1 MTSYA
6 NPAVYQCPACYGYLL
21 RARLRSF
28 NDYGVRYWSDGYATF
43 STLSTMSALV
53 RCPSCPA
60 VFWHA
65 DVEPIGEIPRRPM
78 GEPRTGWLRWILGRW
93 PYNDF
98 NTPESL
104 RDWDAAPP
112 EWKDAQYDYSLSYAD
127 LSHALQEMAPGDPTR
142 EIFVRRR
149 MWWMASDRHRIGMDG
164 LPHRG
169 APDVPQAEAQE
180 NMSILLELQEA
191 DDGKTIERAEL
202 LRQLRRFDAAID
214 LLDNASLKNAPFDLH
229 TNQLGI
235 DIRRWAG
242 CGDAGVKLL
251 TRNAGS
257 W

>member
-6 NPAVYQCPACYGYLL
+6 NPAVYQCPACDGCFL

-43 STLSTMSALV
+43 STLSAVTALV

-60 VFWHA
+60 VFWQS
-65 DVEPIGEIPRRPM
+65 DVEPIGEIPRQPM
-78 GEPRTGWLRWILGRW
+78 GEPRTGWRARIFGRW

-104 RDWDAAPP
+104 RDWDAAPS
-112 EWKDAQYDYSLSYAD
+112 EWKDAQYDLSLSYAD
-127 LSHALQEMAPGDPTR
+127 LSHALQGLVTGEPAR
-142 EIFVRRR
+142 EIYVRRR
-149 MWWMASDRHRIGMDG
+149 MWWMTNDRHRIGVDG
-164 LPHRG
+164 LPDRG
-169 APDVPQAEAQE
+169 APDVPLAEAQE
-180 NMSILLELQEA
+180 NMSILLKLQAA
-191 DDGKTIERAEL
+191 DDEKTIERAEL

-214 LLDNASLKNAPFDLH
+214 LLNNASPENAPFDLH
-229 TNQLGI
+229 TNQLSI